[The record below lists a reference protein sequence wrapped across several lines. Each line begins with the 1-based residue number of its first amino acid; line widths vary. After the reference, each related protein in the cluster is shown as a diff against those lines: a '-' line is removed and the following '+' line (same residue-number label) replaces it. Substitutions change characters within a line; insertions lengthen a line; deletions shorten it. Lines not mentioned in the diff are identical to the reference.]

1 VAFGYMVVRQ
11 GELRPM
17 RFVLLLLVA
26 VGVAA
31 CTTTMDSTPSNPQ
44 GVIAQRV
51 SIMKG
56 FGGALGASAAF
67 VQGKGGADAHVKLTT
82 AMANVDKL
90 PGLFPRGTALGDR
103 NAGTSRA
110 LSTIF
115 TNRADFE
122 AKAAAVGRS
131 LGALDALIV
140 RGAKSEAAKA
150 LVTTKAACGA
160 CHAKYRAADE

>member
-1 VAFGYMVVRQ
+1 MS
-11 GELRPM
+11 M
-17 RFVLLLLVA
+17 RTVLLMLSTLSL
-26 VGVAA
+26 AA
-31 CTTTMDSTPSNPQ
+31 CTTTMDTTPSNPQ
-44 GVIAQRV
+44 AVIAQRV
-51 SIMKG
+51 AIMKG

-67 VQGKGGADAHVKLTT
+67 VQGKGGADAHAKLTA
-82 AMANVDKL
+82 AMASADRL
-90 PGLFPRGTALGDR
+90 PGLFPRGTALGDK

-140 RGAKSEAAKA
+140 RGAKIEAAKA
-150 LVTTKAACGA
+150 LATTKAACGA

>member
-1 VAFGYMVVRQ
+1 
-11 GELRPM
+11 M
-17 RFVLLLLVA
+17 RMRTVLLVLSTLSL
-26 VGVAA
+26 AA
-31 CTTTMDSTPSNPQ
+31 CTTTMDTPPSNPQ
-44 GVIAQRV
+44 AVIAQRV
-51 SIMKG
+51 AVMKG

-67 VQGKGGADAHVKLTT
+67 VQGKGGADAHAKLTT
-82 AMANVDKL
+82 AMANADKL
-90 PGLFPRGTALGDR
+90 PGLFPRGTALGDK
-103 NAGTSRA
+103 NAGASRA

-115 TNRADFE
+115 ANRDDFE

-150 LVTTKAACGA
+150 LATTKAACGA